1 MTNHNQ
7 GRGRTAE
14 AAATKEETQRE
25 ERKTE
30 RVSMAQ
36 SEILAYKTDPN
47 YHYRWFNAKQEWQ
60 HIRKR
65 WQGSPRLRCC
75 CTRNTYCARRFSS
88 RYWHG

>member
-36 SEILAYKTDPN
+36 SEILAYKTDPK
-47 YHYRWFNAKQEWQ
+47 AVKLE
-60 HIRKR
+60 
-65 WQGSPRLRCC
+65 P
-75 CTRNTYCARRFSS
+75 
-88 RYWHG
+88 